1 MKKIIDE
8 FGTICYYNENDEY
21 HREDGPAIE
30 YACGDKSWYKNDK
43 LHREDGPAIEF
54 ADDRKEYWYNDI
66 EYPNIKSDEEWI
78 RFVKLI
84 IFLWKK

>member
-30 YACGDKSWYKNDK
+30 YK
-43 LHREDGPAIEF
+43 DGRIL
-54 ADDRKEYWYNDI
+54 YYYNDI
-66 EYPNIKSDEEWI
+66 YYPNIKSDEKWKK
-78 RFVKLI
+78 FVKLMV
-84 IFLWKK
+84 FK